1 MRSRLFARHRAAAI
15 AALSITALALHASPG
30 HAEDVTINFLHAQQ
44 ERTYGPVIQAFEKA
58 NPGIKVREQ
67 RVPFD
72 QLNAQVQ
79 ARIGAGDDSIDLYGV
94 DEPRVPALAKRGLL
108 MDLSAQ
114 KALVVDKTTPEA
126 VAATSTDGKLYALP
140 QWTSTQLLFYNKDL
154 LAKAGVTP
162 PSADPAQRMTWDQLL
177 ANAKKAQAAGAK
189 YGVAFEQ
196 VDRYY
201 QLQPLFESS
210 GAGSGLT
217 GPGLLTP
224 AVNTDKWVQTMAW
237 YGDLY
242 KNGLSPRGVT
252 PEQMGSL
259 FVNGQIAYFIGGPW
273 NFYDFAK
280 AGNLKWSIAP
290 HPYFAGGKPVT
301 PTDSWAVGISPHSKH
316 ANEALKFA
324 LFMTIDDQ
332 GALLSTQTN
341 PLPPANKTAFER
353 HVTEE
358 TKLGGDSTAP
368 YATLLP
374 YELKNTAISRP
385 RTVGYVAFEEIM
397 NKAFSDVR
405 NGADPKQTLERANN
419 QLKAMFARL
428 K

>member
-1 MRSRLFARHRAAAI
+1 MRSRLFTPRLAVMLVALGATAA
-15 AALSITALALHASPG
+15 ALHAAPSR
-30 HAEDVTINFLHAQQ
+30 AEDVTINFLHAQN
-44 ERTYGPVIQAFEKA
+44 ERTYGPVIEAFEKA

-114 KALVVDKTTPEA
+114 KNLVVEKTTPEA

-154 LAKAGVTP
+154 LAKAGITP
-162 PSADPAQRMTWDQLL
+162 PSADPAHRMTWDQLL
-177 ANAKKAQAAGAK
+177 ADAKKVQAAGAK

-224 AVNTDKWVQTMAW
+224 AVNTEKWVQTMTWARCLRTDRSLISSE
-237 YGDLY
+237 GRGISTTSSRHRTSSGRLRRIRI
-242 KNGLSPRGVT
+242 SPMASPSRRPT
-252 PEQMGSL
+252 R
-259 FVNGQIAYFIGGPW
+259 GPW
-273 NFYDFAK
+273 GSARTASTRTRRLN
-280 AGNLKWSIAP
+280 
-290 HPYFAGGKPVT
+290 
-301 PTDSWAVGISPHSKH
+301 SPC
-316 ANEALKFA
+316 
-324 LFMTIDDQ
+324 I
-332 GALLSTQTN
+332 
-341 PLPPANKTAFER
+341 
-353 HVTEE
+353 
-358 TKLGGDSTAP
+358 
-368 YATLLP
+368 
-374 YELKNTAISRP
+374 
-385 RTVGYVAFEEIM
+385 
-397 NKAFSDVR
+397 
-405 NGADPKQTLERANN
+405 
-419 QLKAMFARL
+419 
-428 K
+428 

>member
-1 MRSRLFARHRAAAI
+1 MRSSSFQSKTVTLFVIAAAS
-15 AALSITALALHASPG
+15 LTMLHAAPSR
-30 HAEDVTINFLHAQQ
+30 AEDVTINFLHAQQ
-44 ERTYGPVIQAFEKA
+44 ERTYGPVIEAFEKA

-79 ARIGAGDDSIDLYGV
+79 ARVGAGDDSIDLYGV
-94 DEPRVPALAKRGLL
+94 DEPRVPALSKRGLL

-114 KALVVDKTTPEA
+114 KALVTEKTTPEA
-126 VAATSTDGKLYALP
+126 VAATSANGKLYALP

-154 LAKAGVTP
+154 LAKAGITP
-162 PSADPAQRMTWDQLL
+162 PSADTAHRMTWDQLL
-177 ANAKKAQAAGAK
+177 ADAKKAQGAGAK
-189 YGVAFEQ
+189 YGIAFEQ

-217 GPGLLTP
+217 GAGLLTP
-224 AVNTDKWVQTMAW
+224 AVNTEKWVKTMTW

-242 KNGLSPRGVT
+242 KNGLAPRGVS

-259 FVNGQIAYFIGGPW
+259 FVNGQIAYFVGGPW
-273 NFYDFAK
+273 NFFDFAK
-280 AGNLKWSIAP
+280 ASNLKWSIAP
-290 HPYFAGGKPVT
+290 HPSFADGKPVT

-316 ANEALKFA
+316 PNEALKFA
-324 LFMTIDDQ
+324 MYMTIDDQ

-341 PLPPANKTAFER
+341 PLPPANKAAFDR
-353 HVTEE
+353 HVSEE
-358 TKLGGDSTAP
+358 TKLAGDSTSP
-368 YATLLP
+368 YAAILP
-374 YELKNTAISRP
+374 YELKNTAVSRP

-405 NGADPKQTLERANN
+405 NGADPKQTLDRAND

>member
-1 MRSRLFARHRAAAI
+1 VIASRVASRLM
-15 AALSITALALHASPG
+15 AALFVTGFSALASCAAL
-30 HAEDVTINFLHAQQ
+30 AEDVTINFLHAQN

-58 NPGIKVREQ
+58 NPGIKIREQ

-94 DEPRVPALAKRGLL
+94 DEPRVPALAMRGLL
-108 MDLSAQ
+108 KDLSSERATVI
-114 KALVVDKTTPEA
+114 AKTTPQA
-126 VAATSTDGKLYALP
+126 VAATSANGKLYALP

-154 LAKAGVTP
+154 LAKAGIAP
-162 PSADPAQRMTWDQLL
+162 PSADPAKRMTWDDLL
-177 ANAKKAQAAGAK
+177 ANARKAQAAGAK
-189 YGVAFEQ
+189 YGMGFEQ

-217 GPGLLTP
+217 GDGLLTP
-224 AVNTDKWVQTMAW
+224 EVNSDKWVKTMTW

-242 KNGLSPRGVT
+242 KNGLSPRGVS
-252 PEQMGSL
+252 PEQMASL
-259 FVNGQIAYFIGGPW
+259 FLNGQIAYFVAGPW
-273 NFYDFAK
+273 NFFDFVK
-280 AGNLKWSIAP
+280 AGASLKWSIAP

-316 ANEALKFA
+316 PNEALKFA
-324 LFMTIDDQ
+324 LYMTIDDE
-332 GALLSTQTN
+332 GALLSTATN
-341 PLPPANKTAFER
+341 PLPPANKAAFDH
-353 HVTEE
+353 HVSEE
-358 TKLGGDSTAP
+358 TRLGGESTAP

-374 YELKNTAISRP
+374 YELKTTAISRP

-405 NGADPKQTLERANN
+405 NGADAKATLDRAES
-419 QLKAMFARL
+419 QLKAMFGRL

>member
-1 MRSRLFARHRAAAI
+1 MKPRSALARFAATAVV
-15 AALSITALALHASPG
+15 TALTVLHATTS
-30 HAEDVTINFLHAQQ
+30 AADVVTINFLHAQND
-44 ERTYGPVIQAFEKA
+44 RTYGPVIEAFEKA
-58 NPGIKVREQ
+58 NPNIKVREQ

-72 QLNAQVQ
+72 QLNPQVQ

-108 MDLSAQ
+108 VDLSAQ
-114 KALVVDKTTPEA
+114 KDLVLSKTTPEA
-126 VAATSTDGKLYALP
+126 VAATSANGKLYALP

-154 LAKAGVTP
+154 LAKAGVEP
-162 PSADPAQRMTWDQLL
+162 PSADPAKRLTWDDLL
-177 ANAKKAQAAGAK
+177 AAAKKVQGAGAK

-201 QLQPLFESS
+201 QLQALFESS
-210 GAGSGLT
+210 GAGPGLT
-217 GPGLLTP
+217 GDGLLTP
-224 AVNTDKWVQTMAW
+224 AVNTDKWVKTMAW

-242 KNGLSPRGVT
+242 KNGLAPRGIT

-259 FVNGQIAYFIGGPW
+259 FINGQIAYFVGGPW
-273 NFYDFAK
+273 NFYDFTK
-280 AGNLKWSIAP
+280 ASALKWGIAP

-316 ANEALKFA
+316 QAEALKFA

-341 PLPPANKTAFER
+341 PLPPANQTAFNRYVAEQ
-353 HVTEE
+353 
-358 TKLGGDSTAP
+358 TKLGGESTAP
-368 YATLLP
+368 YAALLP
-374 YELKNTAISRP
+374 YELKNTAVSRP
-385 RTVGYVAFEEIM
+385 RTVGYVAFEEVM

-405 NGADPKQTLERANN
+405 NGADAKQTLDRANG
-419 QLKAMFARL
+419 QLTSIFARL